1 MLLAACFLLRAID
14 NLCSDKVDDDMVR
27 NIQFIVSYTTCCI
40 CQMIFL
46 AERTSDIFFFL
57 CAFVFLSACV
67 LFFFL

>member
-27 NIQFIVSYTTCCI
+27 NIQFTVSYTTCCI

-57 CAFVFLSACV
+57 
-67 LFFFL
+67 